1 MLRAASR
8 QAWIEGLEPVRLWG
22 LEFRTPVGLAAGFD
36 KNGRLL
42 RALPN
47 LGFGFAEIGSVTP
60 RPQPGNSRPRLRRD
74 ASRVAIWNA
83 MGFNNDGVEA
93 VAGRLARARERGWL
107 PSNFPVGVNLG
118 KNKDTPNDEA
128 WRDYLA
134 GARRFLPLA
143 DYLVVNVSSP
153 NTPGLRALQE
163 PEGVGRILDP
173 ILEARAGGSRR
184 VPVLLKLAPE
194 LSGEALARLASAL
207 GGRVDGWVLT
217 KTLQADSG
225 GWSGGPLTEL
235 SRERLRDAHAL
246 GMRPV
251 ISCGGILDAEE
262 ARARLDSGASLV
274 QAYAGYVYGGPSFP
288 ARLARAA
295 ASRR

>member
-1 MLRAASR
+1 M
-8 QAWIEGLEPVRLWG
+8 
-22 LEFRTPVGLAAGFD
+22 
-36 KNGRLL
+36 
-42 RALPN
+42 
-47 LGFGFAEIGSVTP
+47 
-60 RPQPGNSRPRLRRD
+60 
-74 ASRVAIWNA
+74 
-83 MGFNNDGVEA
+83 
-93 VAGRLARARERGWL
+93 
-107 PSNFPVGVNLG
+107 
-118 KNKDTPNDEA
+118 
-128 WRDYLA
+128 
-134 GARRFLPLA
+134 
-143 DYLVVNVSSP
+143 
-153 NTPGLRALQE
+153 
-163 PEGVGRILDP
+163 
-173 ILEARAGGSRR
+173 
-184 VPVLLKLAPE
+184 LLKLAPE

-217 KTLQADSG
+217 NTLQADSG